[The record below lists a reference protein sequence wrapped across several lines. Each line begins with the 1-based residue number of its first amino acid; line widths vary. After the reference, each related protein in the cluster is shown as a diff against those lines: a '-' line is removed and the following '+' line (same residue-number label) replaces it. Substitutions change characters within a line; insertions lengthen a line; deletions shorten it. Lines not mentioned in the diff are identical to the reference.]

1 MTKEQVISLRKEF
14 HHLSQPDRDQ
24 VERDRNGNETGNI
37 TINVPLVVR
46 VNTSYLLDEMTSC
59 IIWDDDNEIIYALET
74 NNEPA
79 GPLNYICP
87 MYVRAYSY
95 ESIEQ
100 ISARLDK
107 MCTMNFL
114 NAKKDAGLTTQATC
128 DRYNEQLTKIY
139 DDHSYMMGQ
148 PSKTTEKR
156 GLKPDDIMLNKEAYK
171 TL

>member
-59 IIWDDDNEIIYALET
+59 IIWDDDKEIIWKKTNEYGGIET

-87 MYVRAYSY
+87 MYVRA
-95 ESIEQ
+95 
-100 ISARLDK
+100 
-107 MCTMNFL
+107 
-114 NAKKDAGLTTQATC
+114 
-128 DRYNEQLTKIY
+128 
-139 DDHSYMMGQ
+139 
-148 PSKTTEKR
+148 
-156 GLKPDDIMLNKEAYK
+156 
-171 TL
+171 